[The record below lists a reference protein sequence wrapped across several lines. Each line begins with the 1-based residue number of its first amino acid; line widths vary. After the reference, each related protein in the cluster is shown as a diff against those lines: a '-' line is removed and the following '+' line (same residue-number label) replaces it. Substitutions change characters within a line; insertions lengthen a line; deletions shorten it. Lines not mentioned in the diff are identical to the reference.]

1 MQKSICYDHPS
12 WWQHLHIT
20 KIVLVMKLTFLFLT
34 VAFLSVH
41 ASGVSQTVSLSGK
54 DLPLKKIFSSIEK
67 QTGYVVF
74 YNRELLENAHPV
86 TVDVN
91 KMPLSTFLEI
101 TFRDQPLNYRITDK
115 MITLFRKQETPQ
127 PFKIETVFMEFT
139 GQVVNSNTGAPVAS
153 ASVKVKGAG
162 TGTITDAKGNFRIEV
177 EPGAILEISSLG
189 YETKEIKINRN
200 ETTMIIPLAEKAA
213 KLNETVV
220 TAFGIEK
227 SSKEIGYSVAKVSG
241 EDINRANSGNL
252 LTGLAGKVS
261 GLNIA
266 IQSAD
271 MNPQMRVLLRG
282 IRSFGATSNNQPLFI
297 MNGTPLSFG
306 SDQASASLVMDFI
319 NNINPA
325 DIENVTVLKGANGTA
340 LYGPEG
346 VNGVI
351 IITTKKG
358 QKGKPAFNYRNNVSF
373 QRMDFRNDLSRQR
386 SFGTGTGNVDAN
398 GKGIYSPINNNGWGP
413 AYNGQLVSIGRPDEN
428 GDMQQVTYSDKKD
441 ARRFFK
447 VGQTIQNNLSLSQSD
462 ANSDFYLGLN
472 HTTQKGMIPGDK
484 QNSLNLFFSGGRK
497 LGKLNVQLN
506 MNYTRN
512 VYDTGPE
519 FSSLLS
525 TPTFIPLLSYKDYK
539 NDKWS
544 DNNHYWDDMDLM
556 SPYQLAAEA
565 RSNSTSNSI
574 VAGLVL
580 NLKVLP
586 WLTITEKPG
595 IVYNGIIEKNTRQPI
610 IFSDFAL
617 LYGGPERYRNKLS
630 WLKEESRLATSL
642 NNDLLITALNKAGYF
657 NFRTTFGSSIRESF
671 TKELTGSGNPV
682 VPVFNLAF
690 SRDPAS
696 GSEKSLLSRF
706 YSFFGT
712 SGIGYKDR
720 VFVELMAR
728 NDWDSKRARVGRG
741 KDLYVGANTSV
752 ILNEVIPALGNLK
765 WLSRLQLR
773 AAVNG
778 TANMN
783 IEPYQSERTLELAYG
798 TGFPYA
804 GTTDDGVLS
813 YGFMGGNPNPYLKPE
828 KILTQE
834 YGASFNLWK
843 DRVLL
848 DVSYYTQRNNGVIMK
863 VAIPWL
869 SSGSTI
875 DNLGILR
882 NYGWEMD
889 LKLNPVFKLKNSL
902 TLTADVRLAMNN
914 NKVLSISEVYEG
926 VFPLKKPYWGSM
938 YGIMARTG
946 QTAFEYQ
953 VYDWKRDPEGR
964 VIVDKTTGMPDTDM
978 EKAMFNGK
986 TLPKFTGGLN
996 FNLSWKGLSLAVLG
1010 EFNQGAMHYFEH
1022 GAAETQSGMHV
1033 MTTYNNRAPFIF
1045 PNSVYEDGTPGKYVE
1060 NTSVYVSNTN
1070 QELYNHYMNTSTLY
1084 LVKADFLKIREIVIG
1099 YERFFSSK
1107 FVKKVNLSVY
1117 GRNIFNYYAKD
1128 NVYGDPQL
1136 IKGPGSRG
1144 YRTIPDN
1151 LTGSSSGVSTV
1162 PGVAQYGIITTFSF

>member
-1 MQKSICYDHPS
+1 
-12 WWQHLHIT
+12 
-20 KIVLVMKLTFLFLT
+20 MKLTFLFLT

-41 ASGVSQTVSLSGK
+41 ASGVSQTVSLAGK
-54 DLPLKKIFSSIEK
+54 DLPLKKVFSTIEK

-74 YNRELLENAHPV
+74 YNRELLENARPV

-91 KMPLSTFLEI
+91 KMPLTTFLEI
-101 TFRDQPLNYRITDK
+101 TFKDQPLNYRITDK
-115 MITLFRKQETPQ
+115 MITLFRKQETPS
-127 PFKIETVFMEFT
+127 PFKIETLFMEFT
-139 GQVVNSNTGAPVAS
+139 GTVVNSATGAPVAS
-153 ASVKVKGAG
+153 ASVKIKGAG
-162 TGTITDAKGNFRIEV
+162 TGTVTDAKGAFKIDL
-177 EPGAILEISSLG
+177 EPGGILVISSLG
-189 YETKEIKINRN
+189 YETKEIKTNRN
-200 ETTMIIPLAEKAA
+200 ETSITIPLAEQAS
-213 KLNETVV
+213 KLSETVV

-261 GLNIA
+261 GLNIS

-325 DIENVTVLKGANGTA
+325 DIQDVTVLKGANGTA

-358 QKGKPAFNYRNNVSF
+358 QKGKPVFNYRNNVSF
-373 QRMDFRNDLSRQR
+373 QRMDFRNDLSKQR

-398 GKGIYSPINNNGWGP
+398 GKGIYSPVNNNGWGP
-413 AYNGQLVSIGRPDEN
+413 AYDGTLVPIGRPDEN
-428 GDMQQVTYSDKKD
+428 GDYQQVTYSDKKD
-441 ARRFFK
+441 ARRFFQ

-462 ANSDFYLGLN
+462 ANSDFYMGLN

-484 QNSLNLFFSGGRK
+484 QNAINLFFSGGRK
-497 LGKLNVQLN
+497 MGKLNVQLN

-512 VYDTGPE
+512 VYNTGPE
-519 FSSLLS
+519 FLSLLS

-544 DNNHYWDDMDLM
+544 DNNHYWYDTDMM
-556 SPYQLAAEA
+556 SPYQAAA
-565 RSNSTSNSI
+565 NNRSNSTGNAM

-580 NLKVLP
+580 TLKVLP

-595 IVYNGIIEKNTRQPI
+595 IVYNGIIEKSTREPI
-610 IFSDFAL
+610 YFSDFAK
-617 LYGGPERYRNKLS
+617 LYGGYQRYRDQLAS
-630 WLKEESRLATSL
+630 LKEESRLATSL
-642 NNDLLITALNKAGYF
+642 NNDLLVTALNKAGDF
-657 NFRTTFGSSIRESF
+657 NFRTTFGASVRESF
-671 TKELTGSGNPV
+671 TKELMGSGNPI
-682 VPVFNLAF
+682 VPVFNLSF
-690 SRDPAS
+690 SRDIPY

-728 NDWDSKRARVGRG
+728 NDWDSKRASAGRG

-752 ILNEVIPALGNLK
+752 ILNEVIPALGDLK

-804 GTTDDGVLS
+804 GTTDDGILS
-813 YGFMGGNPNPYLKPE
+813 YAFMAGNPNPYLKPE

-848 DVSYYTQRNNGVIMK
+848 DVSYYSQRNNGVIMK

-875 DNLGILR
+875 DNLGVLR

-889 LKLNPVFKLKNSL
+889 LKFNPIFKSRSGL

-914 NKVLSISEVYEG
+914 NKVMSISEVYDG
-926 VFPLKKPYWGSM
+926 VFPLKKPMWGAM
-938 YGIMARTG
+938 FGIMARTG

-953 VYDWKRDPEGR
+953 VYDWKRDPQGR
-964 VIVDKTTGMPDTDM
+964 VIVDKTTGMPDPDM
-978 EKAMFNGK
+978 AKEMYNGK
-986 TLPKFTGGLN
+986 TLPKYTGGLN
-996 FNLSWKGLSLAVLG
+996 INLSWKGFSLAVLG
-1010 EFNQGAMHYFEH
+1010 EFNTGAMHYFEQG
-1022 GAAETQSGMHV
+1022 GAQIQNGMHV
-1033 MTTYNNRAPFIF
+1033 MTTYNNREPFII
-1045 PNSVYEDGTPGKYVE
+1045 PNSVYEDGTPGKYTE

-1070 QELYNHYMNTSTLY
+1070 QQLYSHYLNASSLY
-1084 LVKADFLKIREIVIG
+1084 LTKADFIKIREIVIG
-1099 YERFFSSK
+1099 YERFFSSRIL
-1107 FVKKVNLSVY
+1107 KKVNLSVY
-1117 GRNIFNYYAKD
+1117 GRNLFNFYPKD

-1162 PGVAQYGIITTFSF
+1162 AGVAQYGVITTFSF

>member
-1 MQKSICYDHPS
+1 
-12 WWQHLHIT
+12 
-20 KIVLVMKLTFLFLT
+20 MKLTFLFLT

-41 ASGVSQTVSLSGK
+41 ASGVSQTVSLAGK
-54 DLPLKKIFSSIEK
+54 DLPLKKVFSAIEK

-101 TFRDQPLNYRITDK
+101 AFRDQPLNYRITDK
-115 MITLFRKQETPQ
+115 MITLFRKQETPS
-127 PFKIETVFMEFT
+127 PFKIETLFMTFT
-139 GQVVNSNTGAPVAS
+139 GQVVNSTTGAPVVA
-153 ASVKVKGAG
+153 ASVKVKDAG
-162 TGTITDAKGNFRIEV
+162 TGTVTDAKGAFRIEM
-177 EPGAILEISSLG
+177 EPGETLVISSLG
-189 YETKEIKINRN
+189 YETKEIKTNRS
-200 ETTMIIPLAEKAA
+200 ETTITIPLEEKAS
-213 KLNETVV
+213 KLSETVV

-241 EDINRANSGNL
+241 EEINRANSGNL

-261 GLNIA
+261 GLNIS

-325 DIENVTVLKGANGTA
+325 DIEDVTVLKGANGTA

-358 QKGKPAFNYRNNVSF
+358 QKGKPSFNYRNNTSF

-386 SFGTGTGNVDAN
+386 SFGTGTGTVDAN
-398 GKGIYSPINNNGWGP
+398 GKGIYSPFLNNGWGP
-413 AYNGQLVSIGRPDEN
+413 AYNGALVSIGRPDEN
-428 GDMQQVTYSDKKD
+428 GDYQQVTYADKKD
-441 ARRFFK
+441 ARRFFQ
-447 VGQTIQNNLSLSQSD
+447 VAYTVQNNLSLSQSD

-472 HTTQKGMIPGDK
+472 HTTQSGMVPGDK
-484 QNSLNLFFSGGRK
+484 QNTINLFFSGARK

-506 MNYTRN
+506 INYTRN
-512 VYDTGPE
+512 TADQGPE
-519 FSSLLS
+519 FQTLLR
-525 TPTFIPLLSYKDYK
+525 TPTFIPLLNYKDYK

-544 DNNHYWDDMDLM
+544 DNNHYWSDMDLM
-556 SPYQLAAEA
+556 SPYQSAAA
-565 RSNSTSNSI
+565 NRSVSTGNAI

-580 NLKVLP
+580 TLKVFP

-595 IVYNGIIEKNTRQPI
+595 IVYNGIIEKSTGAPLN
-610 IFSDFAL
+610 FSDFAK
-617 LYGGPERYRNKLS
+617 LYGGPERYRDRLS
-630 WLKEESRLATSL
+630 YLKEESRLATTL
-642 NNDLLITALNKAGYF
+642 NNDLLVTALNRAGSF
-657 NFRTTFGSSIRESF
+657 NFRTTVGASVRESF
-671 TKELTGSGNPV
+671 TKELAGSGNPI
-682 VPVFNLAF
+682 VPVYNLSF
-690 SRDPAS
+690 SRDIPF

-741 KDLYVGANTSV
+741 KDLYMGANTSV
-752 ILNEVIPALGNLK
+752 ILNEVIPSLGNIS

-783 IEPYQSERTLELAYG
+783 IEPYQSERTLQLAFRN
-798 TGFPYA
+798 GFPYP
-804 GTTDDGVLS
+804 GTSADGVLS
-813 YGFMGGNPNPYLKPE
+813 YQFMDGNPNPYLKPE

-863 VAIPWL
+863 VSIPWL
-869 SSGSTI
+869 SSGSTT
-875 DNLGILR
+875 DNLGVLR
-882 NYGWEMD
+882 NYGWEID
-889 LKLNPVFKLKNSL
+889 LKLNPIFKLKNGL

-914 NKVLSISEVYEG
+914 NKVLSISDVYEG
-926 VFPLKKPYWGSM
+926 VFPLRKPYWGSM

-946 QTAFEYQ
+946 HSAFEYQ
-953 VYDWKRDPEGR
+953 VFDWKKNAEGK
-964 VIVDKTTGMPDTDM
+964 VIVDKQTGMPDTDM
-978 EKAMFNGK
+978 DNGIYTGR
-986 TLPKFTGGLN
+986 TLPKYTGGLN
-996 FNLSWKGLSLAVLG
+996 MTLSWKGFSFTILG
-1010 EFNQGAMHYFEH
+1010 EFNQGAKHYFEQ
-1022 GAAETQSGMHV
+1022 GQQDLINGMHV
-1033 MTTYNNRAPFIF
+1033 LTTYNNREPFIV
-1045 PNSVYEDGTPGKYVE
+1045 PNSVYEDGTPGKYVN
-1060 NTSVYVSNTN
+1060 NTDVYVSNTN
-1070 QELYNHYMNTSTLY
+1070 QELYNHYGNTSLLY
-1084 LVKADFLKIREIVIG
+1084 LTSADFLKIREMIFG
-1099 YERFFSSK
+1099 YERFFKSK
-1107 FVKKVNLSVY
+1107 LVKKINCSVY
-1117 GRNIFNYYAKD
+1117 GRNLFNFYAKD
-1128 NVYGDPQL
+1128 NIYGDPQL

-1151 LTGSSSGVSTV
+1151 LTGSSSGLSTV
-1162 PGVAQYGIITTFSF
+1162 PGIVQYGVITTFSF